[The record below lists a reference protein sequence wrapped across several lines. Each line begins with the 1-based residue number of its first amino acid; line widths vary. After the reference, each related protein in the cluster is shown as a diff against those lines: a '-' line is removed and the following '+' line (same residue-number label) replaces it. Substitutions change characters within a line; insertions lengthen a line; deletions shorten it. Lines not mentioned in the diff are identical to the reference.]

1 MTTCGEPTRLG
12 AWRTMLGRLVTQ
24 IASPIAGS
32 EPFPARSP
40 GYLADP
46 YSYLRDLRERGRVIA
61 DPGSGLWF
69 LLRYDDVEMG
79 LTTITRGHDDRERRH
94 RHFPGNP
101 FAADGPGHT
110 GPRRVIMPTFSN
122 RAVQRFR
129 DRAQQIVDEAL
140 AGKERGGELRVV
152 EEIGFQLPYHLTCDI
167 LGVPAVDNADELRAW
182 TWKSLE
188 LIDAFLM
195 PEQLSDDLEASA
207 CLAAHLREVIDW
219 KRDHLADDVVSTVIA
234 AAEEGDVMRPDQ
246 VVPYIH
252 TLYLAGMHTT
262 VNQSALSLHALLEHR
277 SQWELLQ
284 SRPALLDNAVEELL
298 RFEPTAQY
306 MRRTGTSD
314 REIGDVTIPAG
325 TEVVC
330 WIASANRDEQ
340 RWGPTVD
347 ELDITREDARAHI
360 AFGKGPH
367 VCVGSW
373 LARLELQVV
382 VGTIVSRFPD
392 TELIDQ
398 QLRWESNVI
407 RGPEELVIHLRP

>member
-1 MTTCGEPTRLG
+1 VAQLTGP
-12 AWRTMLGRLVTQ
+12 VT
-24 IASPIAGS
+24 AT

-40 GYLADP
+40 AYLADP
-46 YSYLRDLRERGRVIA
+46 YTYLRRLREQGRVVV

-69 LLRYDDVEMG
+69 LLHFDDVEEG
-79 LTTITRGHDDRERRH
+79 LTTITRGPDRDQIH

-129 DRAQQIVDEAL
+129 DRAQEIVDAVL
-140 AGKERGGELRVV
+140 AGRERGGELRVV
-152 EEIGFQLPYHLTCDI
+152 DEIGFRLPYHLTCDI
-167 LGVPAVDNADELRAW
+167 LGVPEVDDTEELRAW

-188 LIDAFLM
+188 LVDAFLT
-195 PEQLSDDLEASA
+195 PEQLADDVEASA
-207 CLAAHLREVIDW
+207 CLAEHLREVVDW
-219 KRDHLADDVVSTVIA
+219 KREHLGDDVVSTVIA
-234 AAEEGDVMRPDQ
+234 TADEGEVMRPDQ
-246 VVPYIH
+246 VVPYVH

-262 VNQSALSLHALLEHR
+262 VNQSALSLLALLEHR
-277 SQWELLQ
+277 SQWELLR
-284 SRPALLDNAVEELL
+284 SKPELLENAVEELL

-314 REIGDVTIPAG
+314 REIGGVTIPAG

-340 RWGPTVD
+340 RFGPTVD
-347 ELDITREDARAHI
+347 QLDITRPDARNHV

-382 VGTIVSRFPD
+382 VGTIVSRFPG
-392 TELIDQ
+392 TELVDQ
-398 QLRWESNVI
+398 TLRWESNFI
-407 RGPEELVIHLRP
+407 RGPAELVVELRP

>member
-1 MTTCGEPTRLG
+1 MSTTAADITG
-12 AWRTMLGRLVTQ
+12 A
-24 IASPIAGS
+24 
-32 EPFPARSP
+32 EPFRPHSP
-40 GYLADP
+40 EYLADP
-46 YSYLRDLRERGRVIA
+46 YTHLGRLRTQGPVHV

-69 LLRYDDVEMG
+69 LLRFADVEAG
-79 LTTITRGHDDRERRH
+79 LGNITRGPEDLERH
-94 RHFPGNP
+94 AHFPGNP

-110 GPRRVIMPTFSN
+110 GPRRVIMPTFTN

-129 DRAQQIVDEAL
+129 DRAQQIVDTAL

-152 EEIGFQLPYHLTCDI
+152 DEIGFPLPYHLTCDI
-167 LGVPAVDNADELRAW
+167 LGVPEVGNIDELRDW

-188 LIDAFLM
+188 LIDAFLT
-195 PEQLSDDLEASA
+195 PEQLGENLEASA
-207 CLAAHLREVIDW
+207 CLAAHLRDVIEW
-219 KRDHLADDVVSTVIA
+219 KRDHLDDDVVSAVIKA
-234 AAEEGDVMRPDQ
+234 ADAGEVMRPEQ
-246 VVPYIH
+246 VVPYVH

-262 VNQSALSLHALLEHR
+262 VNQTALSLHALLDRRE
-277 SQWELLQ
+277 QW
-284 SRPALLDNAVEELL
+284 ALLRAQPTLLENAVEELL

-314 REIGDVTIPAG
+314 HEIGGVTIPAG
-325 TEVVC
+325 IEVVC

-347 ELDITREDARAHI
+347 ELDITREDARQHI

-382 VGTIVSRFPD
+382 VGTIVDRFPN
-392 TELIDQ
+392 TQMPDQ
-398 QLRWESNVI
+398 ELRWSSNVI
-407 RGPEELVIHLRP
+407 RGPEELVIELRP